1 MPATI
6 GAFVLGCALGWSS
19 PAFSSIKCDSDSEN
33 VSKKLVHCVH
43 DDEAKWIGGLICI
56 GALIA
61 SQVIVVT

>member
-19 PAFSSIKCDSDSEN
+19 PAFSSIKCSSDHRDSKSLE
-33 VSKKLVHCVH
+33 HCVL